1 MSGAAGGL
9 PLPPALQSQQQSISS
24 ATWSG
29 RGPAARRESVG
40 RDAPVEEASGLTLGA
55 LGLTLGD
62 ATPGVFRA
70 SAPRPAPPPPQVRRG
85 TSNHLTHKPRFPP
98 SHTQAWLCP
107 ISHSNLAF
115 PHPTHKLGFAPSHT
129 QTSLSP
135 VSHTKI
141 AFQEDEEDAGGAL
154 TLEALGLS
162 IEDTAAPE
170 TGNAPT
176 ISPPTS
182 I

>member
-9 PLPPALQSQQQSISS
+9 PLPPALRQQESQQQSISS

-62 ATPGVFRA
+62 ATPGVFRDHGA
-70 SAPRPAPPPPQVRRG
+70 PAPRPAPPPP
-85 TSNHLTHKPRFPP
+85 
-98 SHTQAWLCP
+98 
-107 ISHSNLAF
+107 
-115 PHPTHKLGFAPSHT
+115 
-129 QTSLSP
+129 
-135 VSHTKI
+135 
-141 AFQEDEEDAGGAL
+141 QEDEEDAGGAL

-170 TGNAPT
+170 TGNTPT
-176 ISPPTS
+176 IFSS
-182 I
+182 SLLLSAYS